1 MWGAFVSSFKSVE
14 IKFVFFIP
22 AVRVAAYNIC
32 QMVFN
37 KAKVSLVTH

>member
-32 QMVFN
+32 LKWFLI
-37 KAKVSLVTH
+37 KPKLVW